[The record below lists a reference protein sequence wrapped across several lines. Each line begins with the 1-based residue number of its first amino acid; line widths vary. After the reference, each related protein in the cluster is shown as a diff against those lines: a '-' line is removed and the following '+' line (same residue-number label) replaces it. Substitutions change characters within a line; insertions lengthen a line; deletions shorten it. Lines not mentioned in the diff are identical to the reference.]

1 VAGLVTF
8 PILTRGFSL
17 EEYGTLSF
25 LGAILAFFVTVA
37 KTGIQHSVVRLFSQV
52 ATGKSEFSLQQLYS
66 TTVFGMGASAALTGG
81 LLIAAASLLPQH
93 ILGNPAVRLL
103 LALISVLVLTQVL
116 DSGLSNL
123 LRAAERS
130 TLLIKYQVGK
140 KYLSIALILFGILVV
155 SRSLTA
161 FYVASI
167 LAEVIAIGLLI
178 WHTLSGQDLVRPKYF
193 SKALYWQMI
202 TYGVPMMIGYELS
215 GVILSI
221 GDRYVIKAII
231 GDAQLGLYSAAY
243 NMCQYIGSTLVY
255 SITQAIMPMYMRIW
269 NQEGPEAASAFT
281 SRSLG
286 HYLLFVTPVVAGV
299 ASVGP
304 YLLPALA
311 SEKYVHAGVVLPWI
325 IGGMALDG
333 ASNYLGAGLYVE
345 RRPRLLMGLM
355 TGSALLN
362 VALNLL
368 LVPRLG
374 ILGAAV
380 STLLCYLGIA
390 VSFAIIG
397 GRYLR
402 VRMPW
407 TTFLRAAFASV
418 TMYWVL
424 EKLEFEHRLLT
435 IAVRGV
441 AGVVM
446 YAALILILDAEAR
459 SQARKIMDAC
469 RRRLVVGK

>member
-1 VAGLVTF
+1 
-8 PILTRGFSL
+8 
-17 EEYGTLSF
+17 
-25 LGAILAFFVTVA
+25 
-37 KTGIQHSVVRLFSQV
+37 
-52 ATGKSEFSLQQLYS
+52 
-66 TTVFGMGASAALTGG
+66 
-81 LLIAAASLLPQH
+81 
-93 ILGNPAVRLL
+93 
-103 LALISVLVLTQVL
+103 
-116 DSGLSNL
+116 
-123 LRAAERS
+123 
-130 TLLIKYQVGK
+130 
-140 KYLSIALILFGILVV
+140 
-155 SRSLTA
+155 
-161 FYVASI
+161 
-167 LAEVIAIGLLI
+167 
-178 WHTLSGQDLVRPKYF
+178 
-193 SKALYWQMI
+193 
-202 TYGVPMMIGYELS
+202 MIGYELS